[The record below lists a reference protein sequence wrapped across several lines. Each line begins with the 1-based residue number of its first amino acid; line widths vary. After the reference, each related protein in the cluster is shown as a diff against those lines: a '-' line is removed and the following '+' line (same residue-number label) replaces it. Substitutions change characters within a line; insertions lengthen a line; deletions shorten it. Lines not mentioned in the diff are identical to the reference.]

1 MYWDTF
7 LRMKGDEQTWLGN
20 AEEAEAQES
29 QIFLRHAAAQGQ
41 SYE

>member
-1 MYWDTF
+1 MST
-7 LRMKGDEQTWLGN
+7 LRK

-29 QIFLRHAAAQGQ
+29 QIFLCHAAAQGQ